1 MTLKTIAKCTKVL
14 KKSQSPAFKDIQVG
28 DNILFSCDIKPS
40 GRWGGN
46 TYATYIHCENM
57 RTGEKSC
64 LSFNQIQRVLDNFEF
79 EEMKYL

>member
-14 KKSQSPAFKDIQVG
+14 KKSQSPAFG
-28 DNILFSCDIKPS
+28 DSILFSCDIKPS
-40 GRWGGN
+40 GRWNGN

-57 RTGEKSC
+57 RTGEKSY

>member
-14 KKSQSPAFKDIQVG
+14 KKSQSPAFKDIHVG
-28 DNILFSCDIKPS
+28 DNILFSCEIKPS
-40 GRWGGN
+40 GRN
-46 TYATYIHCENM
+46 KSTYATYIHCENM
-57 RTGEKSC
+57 RTGEKSY